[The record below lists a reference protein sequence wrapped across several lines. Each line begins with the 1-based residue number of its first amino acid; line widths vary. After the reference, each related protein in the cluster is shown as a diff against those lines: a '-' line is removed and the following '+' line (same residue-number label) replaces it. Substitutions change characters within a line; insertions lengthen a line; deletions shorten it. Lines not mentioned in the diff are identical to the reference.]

1 MMIGDSASGGLRV
14 GDDFGD
20 PDLALGLVGGVGE
33 HGFRREAFARL
44 VLAHH
49 VIDGRGVG
57 GGLDAGDV
65 EGGEGFGMAEDG
77 LELPLEN
84 GAFFLIQFEPG
95 QAGDIADVNVLR
107 GHRGR
112 IGEERRGGGKGKD
125 GQWIGE

>member
-1 MMIGDSASGGLRV
+1 MSGV

-33 HGFRREAFARL
+33 DGFRRDAFARL

-57 GGLDAGDV
+57 GGLDAGDI
-65 EGGEGFGMAEDG
+65 ERREGFGVTEDC

-84 GAFFLIQFEPG
+84 GAFSFSQFEPG
-95 QAGDIADVNVLR
+95 QAGDMVDINVLG

-112 IGEERRGGGKGKD
+112 IGEERPGGGKGRF
-125 GQWIGE
+125 GI